1 MAVGRRWIDGAVAYP
16 QGARNLFVLR
26 VTFPNG
32 VPTAGDQAR
41 AKLRRNSISPLSPV
55 LAGPK
60 LGFGI
65 P

>member
-1 MAVGRRWIDGAVAYP
+1 MSIAAWIEGSVGYP

-26 VTFPNG
+26 VD
-32 VPTAGDQAR
+32 VPQRGADR
-41 AKLRRNSISPLSPV
+41 RVIRPAKSRRNSISPLSPV